1 MEWIPRKKQPGREE
15 FVGFGGHIIK
25 SRPGVMT
32 AIIVDGFKET
42 LFRPW
47 PTCTGSWAVSP
58 SATNQGPMKRSQ
70 RKGLHRAS
78 AMGTR
83 KNCYVP
89 SSNDTNGRG
98 NSDRD
103 PCKPHG
109 VKPHVVT
116 TPTIIWRL
124 ASKEIA
130 ECSNTFE
137 RNWSANELPLIPAH
151 PGLAR

>member
-1 MEWIPRKKQPGREE
+1 MAVGRMPRSG
-15 FVGFGGHIIK
+15 VGLRDPDVLVAGQFLQAQQ
-25 SRPGVMT
+25 S
-32 AIIVDGFKET
+32 
-42 LFRPW
+42 
-47 PTCTGSWAVSP
+47 
-58 SATNQGPMKRSQ
+58 QGPMERSQ

-98 NSDRD
+98 NSDRG

-130 ECSNTFE
+130 QCSNTFE
-137 RNWSANELPLIPAH
+137 RNWSANKLPLIPAH